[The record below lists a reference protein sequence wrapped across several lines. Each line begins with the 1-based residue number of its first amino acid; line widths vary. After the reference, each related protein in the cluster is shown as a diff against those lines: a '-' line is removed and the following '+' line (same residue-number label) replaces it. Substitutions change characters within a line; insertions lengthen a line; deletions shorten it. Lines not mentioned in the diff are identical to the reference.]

1 MLLLLLLL
9 LLLLCHN
16 RCTFVLWLKIKHL
29 KEFSSPWLVLNSFI
43 EFLGQGEQ
51 HTELAF
57 LPSPI
62 WAHFILK
69 LNDPVGF
76 KLCIKNIY
84 LAMAILSK
92 LLWFM
97 TKQKPFPYLTNFQQ
111 VMYLIYKKI
120 ILTTNALA
128 FLNKVLSM
136 IWFYVPQL
144 VMEGLLPVRFF
155 LLTGPNEVITQA

>member
-1 MLLLLLLL
+1 
-9 LLLLCHN
+9 
-16 RCTFVLWLKIKHL
+16 
-29 KEFSSPWLVLNSFI
+29 
-43 EFLGQGEQ
+43 
-51 HTELAF
+51 
-57 LPSPI
+57 
-62 WAHFILK
+62 
-69 LNDPVGF
+69 
-76 KLCIKNIY
+76 
-84 LAMAILSK
+84 
-92 LLWFM
+92 M

-111 VMYLIYKKI
+111 VMDLMYKKI